1 MRKTAIALTLIL
13 ALLASALAP
22 FHFVKTASAERVI
35 VPDDFSTIQEAVDN
49 ANDGDTVFVK
59 SGTYYENVT
68 VNKSIFLK
76 GENPTS
82 SIIKG
87 GITVTA
93 HNVTIS
99 SLTIDGPET
108 WSETGIFTC
117 GVQIMGDLHTTTAAS
132 ITNCVITA
140 WGTAIWTGRGDGNK
154 IINNTLS
161 NANIGIEIDGS
172 DNIVSYNNI
181 QTLSGGIVLSDQYMS
196 NNLVFRNR
204 VSAEIGVGVN
214 WYNSENYIFEN
225 IIVSCTI
232 GVHLG
237 VWPEGWGPCSDN
249 KIFHNNFI
257 DNTQPTFVGEGSTN
271 TWDDGYP
278 SGGNYWSDHSGVDVK
293 TGRDQTAT
301 GSDGIADTPH
311 VIDPDNIDNY
321 PLMTPFII
329 PKASYEM
336 VDFTRSFR
344 DNDGNLLYSK
354 PSSFRL
360 IFPNGTTSPP
370 LQVGT
375 YQIPTGITVL
385 HSVVWQGTEIKPEEP
400 FTFDSF
406 NGNPN
411 IRCSVYSLT
420 IDPLFYDND
429 GNLVKPTSWTIKF
442 PNGTTRT
449 VSSTV
454 TYNQTQTGWYSII
467 NILFNGVNIK
477 TDEVTQLT
485 SNQIWTPERTAYIP
499 PVLLYDVESNSI
511 ITELAFNETEQVI
524 SFLATGP
531 EGTSGYAI
539 IRIART
545 LADKHEDITIYLDD
559 KPIEYALDLTE
570 YAWILT
576 INYTHSSHKIVITL
590 TKKAQPPEPFP
601 TTLLATAVA
610 IVATGSGVS
619 MAYYFRKRKNN
630 KHPDGSV

>member
-1 MRKTAIALTLIL
+1 MRRTAIALTLIC
-13 ALLASALAP
+13 ALLVSALAP
-22 FHFVKTASAERVI
+22 FHFVKTASAETVI
-35 VPDDFSTIQEAVDN
+35 VPTDFSTIQEAINN

-68 VNKSIFLK
+68 ANKSVFLK
-76 GENPTS
+76 GENPIS

-93 HNVTIS
+93 QNVTID
-99 SLTIDGPET
+99 SLTLDGAGT
-108 WSETGIFTC
+108 WSELGRFTY
-117 GVQIMGDLHTTTAAS
+117 GVQVIGNQHKTTAAS
-132 ITNCVITA
+132 ITNCIITG
-140 WGTAIWTGRGDGNK
+140 WTIAIALDSGDGNK
-154 IINNTLS
+154 VINNTFS
-161 NANIGIEIDGS
+161 NANVGIDLGGS
-172 DNIVSYNNI
+172 DNIVSYNNV
-181 QTLSGGIVLSDQYMS
+181 QTLSGGILLGGQYIS
-196 NNLVFRNR
+196 NNLVFRNTI
-204 VSAEIGVGVN
+204 SAEVGIAVN
-214 WYNSENYIFEN
+214 WYNSNNYIFEN
-225 IIVSCTI
+225 TITSCTT

-237 VWPEGWGPCSDN
+237 AYPEGYGPCSDN
-249 KIFHNNFI
+249 KIFHNNFV
-257 DNTQPTFVGEGSTN
+257 DNTQEAYVGEGSTN
-271 TWDDGYP
+271 AWDNGYP
-278 SGGNYWSDHSGVDVK
+278 SGGNYWSDHSGIDVK
-293 TGRDQTAT
+293 SGQDQTAP
-301 GSDGIADTPH
+301 GSDGIADTPR

-329 PKASYEM
+329 PKTSYKM
-336 VDFTRSFR
+336 VDFTSSFR
-344 DNDGNLLYSK
+344 DNDGNLLYAR

-385 HSVVWQGTEIKPEEP
+385 YSVVWQGTEIKPEEP
-400 FTFDSF
+400 FTFDSL

-411 IRCSVYSLT
+411 IKCRVYSLT

-467 NILFNGVNIK
+467 NILFNGVNIES
-477 TDEVTQLT
+477 DEVIQLT

-511 ITELAFNETEQVI
+511 ITELAFNETEQAI

-545 LADKHEDITIYLDD
+545 LADKGEDITVYFDD

-576 INYTHSSHKIVITL
+576 INYTHSSHKVIIIL
-590 TKKAQPPEPFP
+590 TKQAQPSEPFP
-601 TTLLATAVA
+601 TTLVAAIAVA
-610 IVATGSGVS
+610 IVATGSGLAA
-619 MAYYFRKRKNN
+619 AYYLRKRKN
-630 KHPDGSV
+630 KHRTPP